1 MMTGPESPSFDLL
14 INLQSYSDDELRSL
28 LDQLQQEELEISKR
42 RRLIHASL
50 DILRAEIVR
59 RLRDKHKSGGSLFS
73 EGDVARLTSIL
84 SNRPKTLEEE
94 TTGD

>member
-1 MMTGPESPSFDLL
+1 MTGPESPPFDLL
-14 INLQSYSDDELRSL
+14 INLQSYSDDELRVL
-28 LDQLQQEELEISKR
+28 LDQLQQEELAISKR

-59 RLRDKHKSGGSLFS
+59 RLRDKHKSGESLFG
-73 EGDVARLTSIL
+73 EGDVSRLTAIL
-84 SNRPKTLEEE
+84 SGRPEAIEEE

>member
-1 MMTGPESPSFDLL
+1 MTGPESPPFDVL

-28 LDQLQQEELEISKR
+28 LNQLQQEELEISKR

-59 RLRDKHKSGGSLFS
+59 RLRDKHKSGESLFS
-73 EGDVARLTSIL
+73 EGDVSRLTSIL
-84 SNRPKTLEEE
+84 SGRPKTLEEE

>member
-1 MMTGPESPSFDLL
+1 MNGPGSPPFDLL

-59 RLRDKHKSGGSLFS
+59 RLRDKHKSGESLFS
-73 EGDVARLTSIL
+73 EGDVSRLTSIL
-84 SNRPKTLEEE
+84 SGRPKTLEEE

>member
-1 MMTGPESPSFDLL
+1 MTGSESPSFDLL

-28 LDQLQQEELEISKR
+28 LDQMQQEELEVSKR
-42 RRLIHASL
+42 RRLLHASL

-59 RLRDKHKSGGSLFS
+59 RLRDKHKSGETLFS

-84 SNRPKTLEEE
+84 SGRSKALEEE

>member
-1 MMTGPESPSFDLL
+1 MTGPESPSFDLL

-28 LDQLQQEELEISKR
+28 LDQLQQEELEVSKR

-59 RLRDKHKSGGSLFS
+59 RLRAKHKSGESLFS
-73 EGDVARLTSIL
+73 EGDVSRLTSIL
-84 SNRPKTLEEE
+84 SNRPQTLEEE

>member
-1 MMTGPESPSFDLL
+1 MTGPESPPFDVL

-59 RLRDKHKSGGSLFS
+59 RLRDKHKSGESLFS
-73 EGDVARLTSIL
+73 EGDVSRLTSIL
-84 SNRPKTLEEE
+84 SGRPKTLEEE